1 MQQELDYALDS
12 DLDETTSS
20 YSDTLYDLD
29 EMYARH
35 DTSYEALAYR
45 HYA

>member
-1 MQQELDYALDS
+1 MQSELDYALDS
-12 DLDETTSS
+12 DLDEISHS

-35 DTSYEALAYR
+35 DTSYETLAYR

>member
-1 MQQELDYALDS
+1 MQPELDYALDS
-12 DLDETTSS
+12 YLDEISSS

-35 DTSYEALAYR
+35 DSSYEALAYR

>member
-1 MQQELDYALDS
+1 MQPELDYALDS
-12 DLDETTSS
+12 YLDETSSS

-35 DTSYEALAYR
+35 DSSYEALAYR